1 MERRI
6 IMVNQIV
13 SITKSIVQKMPNLE
27 RRFPT
32 EESRYSAYIKFLYLA
47 LVCGALGRV
56 LDVMNR
62 PTVHMVG
69 YRQVVEEP
77 SMLVTIFTLICSIG
91 LIIAS
96 VCIVYTSLYIFVKS
110 GTMQFLIRLLI
121 GFLIGAILMAI
132 ITSIFG
138 PVGTIISVIVA
149 IIANRKRLAILK
161 KYQAFVWYGLG
172 GMILPFIFLI
182 VGFGITLVGAYMK
195 SSIVYLGFILALMV
209 FVVPTLVIHYA
220 LRRER
225 AKGRSFLE
233 TIRLL
238 NIVPIICLC
247 CFISY
252 LTLTHISGLS
262 GDSIF
267 GPSGHDFL
275 ADPSMNTGSFD
286 GIHDMDIAGNANINP
301 TDTVASDES
310 GMNSDLG
317 HVSNNMGVAESSSA
331 ISSSTFPDSTGI
343 NFGDYGASASGAPDP
358 LETMVDAG
366 SNTTTTNF
374 QNAFVHTT
382 VQDGMGHTEIHAT
395 TNPYTNETVFQ
406 DNMSQTI
413 GSESV
418 NSVTGDATLHDTSGQ
433 TIGSIS
439 HDGAILNQ
447 LGLSEGHLNRME
459 NGDILVL
466 DAQDHL
472 IQTIKSDGTI
482 LNPMNQAVGKIQ
494 IS

>member
-1 MERRI
+1 
-6 IMVNQIV
+6 MVNK
-13 SITKSIVQKMPNLE
+13 ITFLIKSIVQKLPNLE
-27 RRFPT
+27 EHFPT
-32 EESRYSAYIKFLYLA
+32 EESRYSAYIKLLYLA

-77 SMLVTIFTLICSIG
+77 SMLVMIFTFICSIG

-96 VCIVYTSLYIFVKS
+96 VCIVYTSIYVFVKS

-121 GFLIGAILMAI
+121 GFLIGAIFMAI

-138 PVGTIISVIVA
+138 PGGIIISAVVA
-149 IIANRKRLAILK
+149 VIANRKRLAILK

-172 GMILPFIFLI
+172 GVILPFIFL
-182 VGFGITLVGAYMK
+182 LVGVGIALIGTYMK
-195 SSIVYLGFILALMV
+195 SSIAYLGFILALMF

-238 NIVPIICLC
+238 NVVPIICLC
-247 CFISY
+247 CFFSY
-252 LTLTHISGLS
+252 LTLTHIDGLS

-275 ADPSMNTGSFD
+275 ADSSMDPGSFD
-286 GIHDMDIAGNANINP
+286 GVPDMDITGNAHVNP
-301 TDTVASDES
+301 TDTVASDAS
-310 GMNSDLG
+310 GMNADLG
-317 HVSNNMGVAESSSA
+317 HMSNDVGNVEFPSETA
-331 ISSSTFPDSTGI
+331 TFADSTGM
-343 NFGDYGASASGAPDP
+343 NLGDYGVSASGDPDT
-358 LETMVDAG
+358 LESMANAG
-366 SNTTTTNF
+366 LQAATPNYQDT
-374 QNAFVHTT
+374 FVHAT
-382 VQDGMGHTEIHAT
+382 VQDGMGHTDIHT
-395 TNPYTNETVFQ
+395 TTSPYTNETIFQ

-413 GSESV
+413 GSETV
-418 NSVTGDATLHDTSGQ
+418 NPVTGDATLHDTSGQ
-433 TIGSIS
+433 TLGSIS

-447 LGLSEGHLNRME
+447 LGLSEGHLTRME

-466 DAQDHL
+466 DAQNHL

>member
-1 MERRI
+1 
-6 IMVNQIV
+6 MVNQIV
-13 SITKSIVQKMPNLE
+13 SIIRSIVQRLPNLE
-27 RRFPT
+27 KRFPT

-77 SMLVTIFTLICSIG
+77 SMLVTIFTLACIIG

-96 VCIVYTSLYIFVKS
+96 VCIGYTSLYIFVKS

-138 PVGTIISVIVA
+138 PGGIIISVVA
-149 IIANRKRLAILK
+149 ALIANRKRLAILK

-172 GMILPFIFLI
+172 GVILPFIFLI
-182 VGFGITLVGAYMK
+182 VGIGIALVGTYMK
-195 SSIVYLGFILALMV
+195 SSIAYLGFILALMF

-238 NIVPIICLC
+238 NVVPIICLC
-247 CFISY
+247 CFFSY
-252 LTLTHISGLS
+252 LTLTHIGGLS

-275 ADPSMNTGSFD
+275 ADSSMDPGSFD
-286 GIHDMDIAGNANINP
+286 RAPDMDIAGNAHINP
-301 TDTVASDES
+301 TDTVASDAY
-310 GMNSDLG
+310 GMNADLG
-317 HVSNNMGVAESSSA
+317 HMSSDMGPTASPSET
-331 ISSSTFPDSTGI
+331 STFADSTGM
-343 NFGDYGASASGAPDP
+343 NLGDYGVSASGDPDP
-358 LETMVDAG
+358 LESMVNAG
-366 SNTTTTNF
+366 SQAATPNYQDT
-374 QNAFVHTT
+374 FVHAT
-382 VQDGMGHTEIHAT
+382 VQDGMGHTDIHAT

-413 GSESV
+413 GSETV
-418 NSVTGDATLHDTSGQ
+418 DPVTGDATLHDASGQ
-433 TIGSIS
+433 ATGSIS

-447 LGLSEGHLNRME
+447 LGLSEGHLTRME

>member
-1 MERRI
+1 MANKITFI
-6 IMVNQIV
+6 IRSV
-13 SITKSIVQKMPNLE
+13 VQKLPNLE
-27 RRFPT
+27 KRFPT

-47 LVCGALGRV
+47 LVYGALGRV

-110 GTMQFLIRLLI
+110 GTMQFLIHMLI
-121 GFLIGAILMAI
+121 GFLIGMILMTI
-132 ITSIFG
+132 VTSIFG
-138 PVGTIISVIVA
+138 PAGTIISFIIA
-149 IIANRKRLAILK
+149 IAANRKRLAILK
-161 KYQAFVWYGLG
+161 KYQAFIWYGLG
-172 GMILPFIFLI
+172 GVILPFIFLI
-182 VGFGITLVGAYMK
+182 AGLGIALVGTYMK
-195 SSIVYLGFILALMV
+195 SSISYLGFILALMF

-233 TIRLL
+233 TVRLL

-247 CFISY
+247 CFFSY

-262 GDSIF
+262 GDSLF

-275 ADPSMNTGSFD
+275 ADSSMDAGSFD
-286 GIHDMDIAGNANINP
+286 GAPDMDIVGNAHITP
-301 TDTVASDES
+301 VDTVASDAS
-310 GMNSDLG
+310 GMNTDLG
-317 HVSNNMGVAESSSA
+317 HMSNDMGAVDSPPATSNFA
-331 ISSSTFPDSTGI
+331 DSTGM
-343 NFGDYGASASGAPDP
+343 NFGDYGASASEEPDP
-358 LETMVDAG
+358 LESLVNAG
-366 SNTTTTNF
+366 SQTATPNSPD
-374 QNAFVHTT
+374 AFVHAT
-382 VQDGMGHTEIHAT
+382 VQNGMGYTNVHAT

-413 GSESV
+413 GSETV
-418 NSVTGDATLHDTSGQ
+418 NTVTEDATLHDASGQ
-433 TIGSIS
+433 AIGSIS

-447 LGLSEGHLNRME
+447 LGLSEGHLTRME

>member
-1 MERRI
+1 
-6 IMVNQIV
+6 MVNK
-13 SITKSIVQKMPNLE
+13 ITFLIKSIVQKLPNLE
-27 RRFPT
+27 KRFPT

-47 LVCGALGRV
+47 LICGALGKV

-69 YRQVVEEP
+69 YRKVVEEP
-77 SMLVTIFTLICSIG
+77 SMLVTIFTFICTIG

-96 VCIVYTSLYIFVKS
+96 VCIIYTSLYIFVKS
-110 GTMQFLIRLLI
+110 GTMQFLIRLLV

-132 ITSIFG
+132 VTSIFG
-138 PVGTIISVIVA
+138 PIGTIISVIVA

-172 GMILPFIFLI
+172 GVILPFVFLI
-182 VGFGITLVGAYMK
+182 VGFGIALVGAYMK

-238 NIVPIICLC
+238 NIVPIVCLC

-252 LTLTHISGLS
+252 LTLTHIGGLS

-275 ADPSMNTGSFD
+275 ADSSMDTGGFD
-286 GIHDMDIAGNANINP
+286 RSPDMDIAGNVHINP
-301 TDTVASDES
+301 TDTAVSDGS
-310 GMNSDLG
+310 GMSSDLG
-317 HVSNNMGVAESSSA
+317 HVSNNMGGAESSSA
-331 ISSSTFPDSTGI
+331 TSSSSFADSTGM
-343 NFGDYGASASGAPDP
+343 NFGDYGASASGGPNP

-366 SNTTTTNF
+366 SNTTTTDF

-382 VQDGMGHTEIHAT
+382 VQDGMGHTDIHAT

-413 GSESV
+413 GSGTV
-418 NSVTGDATLHDTSGQ
+418 NSVTGDTTLHDASSQ
-433 TIGSIS
+433 TTGSIS
-439 HDGAILNQ
+439 HDGTILNQ
-447 LGLSEGHLNRME
+447 LGLSEGHLTRME

-466 DAQDHL
+466 DAQNHL

-482 LNPMNQAVGKIQ
+482 LNPMNQAIGKIQ